1 MILILHYYSKE
12 ETKWFFTNFIS
23 LTFRSNK
30 SRCWKCLQISY
41 QSWKWKN
48 DERNWNFLPQT
59 QFVNN
64 RNPSFSW
71 RSQNPIQ
78 VSFRVKLFKHK
89 RRMTMT
95 KHFLPTWWRNRR
107 CNDDD
112 KRLGNKP
119 ETFFLR
125 NHVRPA
131 RTSPSRRSRLRD
143 WIARGYRRPSAALPA
158 RTEAEQRRP
167 PPRAVAGQPAA
178 VGRGSSGN
186 RESVFVRA
194 FGSRNVIRPPP
205 SPSGICSGFDSVF
218 QRSFQVR
225 LLRSGQVPDEGDEKL
240 RRSGETTIK
249 TKQNKN
255 KTKQK
260 QKQKQNKNKKKKH
273 KTKQKQIRS
282 NLLTNIR

>member
-1 MILILHYYSKE
+1 MILILHYYSNE
-12 ETKWFFTNFIS
+12 ETKWFFTNFIL

-30 SRCWKCLQISY
+30 SRCWKCLSFLLQISY

-78 VSFRVKLFKHK
+78 VSFKVKLFKHK
-89 RRMTMT
+89 RTMTMT
-95 KHFLPTWWRNRR
+95 KHFLTTWWRHTLCNRR

-178 VGRGSSGN
+178 VGGGSSGN

-225 LLRSGQVPDEGDEKL
+225 LLRSGQVPDEGDQKL

-255 KTKQK
+255 ISDQID
-260 QKQKQNKNKKKKH
+260 NVKKIMKKLNVWW
-273 KTKQKQIRS
+273 IF
-282 NLLTNIR
+282 LFY